1 MMMSRVRDNPLYGRW
16 NAMKQRCFNETNQK
30 FPRYGGR
37 GITIADEWLDFHEF
51 ENWAKENGYQK
62 ELTLDRVDTDGN
74 YEPSNCRWVNQSI
87 QQNNRNNNR
96 IIEYEGKEYTLA
108 ELSDL
113 YDMNSA
119 TLAQRLDKGMPVKKA
134 LNKKMNFNYI
144 LVEHEGESKPLK
156 QWCEQLGLPY
166 KTIHARVSRGWEP
179 KEALQKPVRK
189 GNYKRVVST

>member
-1 MMMSRVRDNPLYGRW
+1 MMSRVRDNPLYGRW
-16 NAMKQRCFNETNQK
+16 NAMKQRCFNETNPK

-37 GITIADEWLDFHEF
+37 GITIVDEWLDFHEF

-62 ELTLDRVDTDGN
+62 ELTLDRIDTDGN

-87 QQNNRNNNR
+87 QQNNRKNNR

-113 YDMNSA
+113 HDMNSA
-119 TLAQRLDKGMPVKKA
+119 TLAQRLGKGMSVKKA

-144 LVEHEGESKPLK
+144 LVEHEGETKPLK

-166 KTIHARVSRGWEP
+166 QTIHARVSRGWEP

>member
-1 MMMSRVRDNPLYGRW
+1 MMSRVLDNPLYGRW
-16 NAMKQRCFNETNQK
+16 NAMKQRCFNETNPK
-30 FPRYGGR
+30 FHRYGGR
-37 GITIADEWLDFHEF
+37 GITIVDEWLDFHEF

-62 ELTLDRVDTDGN
+62 ELTLDRIDTDGN
-74 YEPSNCRWVNQSI
+74 YGPSNCRWVNQSI

-119 TLAQRLDKGMPVKKA
+119 TLAQRLDKGMSVKKA

>member
-1 MMMSRVRDNPLYGRW
+1 MSRVRDNQLYGRW
-16 NAMKQRCFNETNQK
+16 SAMKQRCFNPNNKK

-37 GITIADEWLDFHEF
+37 GITIVDEWLDFHEF
-51 ENWAKENGYQK
+51 EKWAKENGYQK
-62 ELTLDRVDTDGN
+62 ELTLDRIDTDGD

-113 YDMNSA
+113 HHMNSA
-119 TLAQRLDKGMPVKKA
+119 TLAQRLDKGMSIKKA
-134 LNKKMNFNYI
+134 LNKKINFNYI
-144 LVEHEGESKPLK
+144 LVEYEGETKPLK

-166 KTIHARVSRGWEP
+166 KTIHARVLRGWDP
-179 KEALQKPVRK
+179 IEAIQKPVRK
-189 GNYKRVVST
+189 GNYT

>member
-1 MMMSRVRDNPLYGRW
+1 MSRVCDNPLYGRW
-16 NAMKQRCFNETNQK
+16 NAMKQRCFNETNPK
-30 FPRYGGR
+30 YPRYGGR
-37 GITIADEWLDFHEF
+37 GITIADEWQDFHVF
-51 ENWAKENGYQK
+51 ESWAKENGYQK
-62 ELTLDRVDTDGN
+62 ELTLDRINTDGN

-113 YDMNSA
+113 YDINRA
-119 TLAQRLDKGMPVKKA
+119 TLAQRLDKGMSVKKA

-144 LVEHEGESKPLK
+144 LVEHEGETKTLK

-179 KEALQKPVRK
+179 KEALKKPVRK

>member
-1 MMMSRVRDNPLYGRW
+1 MSRVRDNPLYGRW
-16 NAMKQRCFNETNQK
+16 NAMKQRCFNETNPK
-30 FPRYGGR
+30 FLRYGGR
-37 GITIADEWLDFHEF
+37 GITIVNEWLDFHEF

-62 ELTLDRVDTDGN
+62 ELTLDRIDTDGN

-119 TLAQRLDKGMPVKKA
+119 TLAQRLDKGMSVKKA

-144 LVEHEGESKPLK
+144 LVEYEGETKPLK